1 MIRYFYQHGIQT
13 STKRKKDVGYTKKQV
28 KGGEVKYYNAKGER
42 ITKPDIPAFIP
53 TRTPTRTDP
62 STGMQVP
69 DTTGKIKKTSKITQ
83 PKQELSTI
91 EKVAKVGLLPAA
103 AGAKLLSKTDLSI
116 GEIAEQTARTGAG
129 KALGVGTVAAG
140 AVLTGVAAAKLLVG
154 GTMAAKS
161 GTAVITREAT
171 HLHTGLTMTTQRAF
185 QTLGGS
191 KIAMFQ
197 KSIGKMSVPVVKK
210 LLTSKGFVKI
220 GAGIAGTDAIM
231 AWLASDNI
239 MSGISIHMR
248 DLQFAVKNG
257 AVSKEEALEEI
268 QAQQEWK
275 DYAEGFVKISSK
287 VNPVLWP
294 FGKLLLINA
303 KKTQLDIDLQTQNII
318 MAGLT

>member
-1 MIRYFYQHGIQT
+1 MAQRRFYDTGIQRKYKE
-13 STKRKKDVGYTKKQV
+13 KRKKEETFIPFAGKTPQQIERLKEAAS
-28 KGGEVKYYNAKGER
+28 KGG
-42 ITKPDIPAFIP
+42 AFEELK
-53 TRTPTRTDP
+53 
-62 STGMQVP
+62 
-69 DTTGKIKKTSKITQ
+69 KIKKEKEGLPVEEKKPIKQ
-83 PKQELSTI
+83 PELSTI

-129 KALGVGTVAAG
+129 KALGVGTVAA
-140 AVLTGVAAAKLLVG
+140 ATVLTGVAASKLLVG

-161 GTAVITREAT
+161 GTAVITSTKTTIGSGYVGKEFVAKGT
-171 HLHTGLTMTTQRAF
+171 SITMQRAF

-197 KSIGKMSVPVVKK
+197 KSIGKMSVPAVKK
-210 LLTSKGFVKI
+210 LLTSKGFIKI

-257 AVSKEEALEEI
+257 AVSKEDALAEI
-268 QAQQEWK
+268 QSQQEWK

-287 VNPVLWP
+287 VNPILWP

-303 KKTQLDIDLQTQNII
+303 KKTQIDIDLQTQNII